1 MGFASATAT
10 VTQTK
15 TWDCSAASL
24 AWVLDSV
31 GRSTSEDDAI
41 AILGPSHVNASSGL
55 LDASGAGVVAALSAI
70 GVSAT
75 NRALPAF
82 SDACGLAGSAPLM
95 IGGVGWDHWTGV
107 RGCDGSALALANPSP
122 GWMGVQ
128 DSLNAGQFARLGPF
142 YAVWLPGYGPT
153 GSSAPGAAVGPQDA
167 ISSLSGLPPWLLVA
181 AGAAAVILLVD

>member
-24 AWVLDSV
+24 AWVLDSI

-55 LDASGAGVVAALSAI
+55 LDATGAGVVAALSAI

-95 IGGVGWDHWTGV
+95 IGGGAWDHWSGV
-107 RGCDGSALALANPSP
+107 RGCDGSALQLANPSP
-122 GWMGVQ
+122 GWKGVQ
-128 DSLNAGQFARLGPF
+128 DTLNAAQFAGLGPF
-142 YAVWLPGYGPT
+142 YAVWLPGYAP
-153 GSSAPGAAVGPQDA
+153 GSSSSPGMPTGPQDA
-167 ISSLSGLPPWLLVA
+167 ISGLSGLPPWLLVA
-181 AGAAAVILLVD
+181 AAAAAVLLVLD

>member
-1 MGFASATAT
+1 MGFSAAT
-10 VTQTK
+10 PAIAQTK
-15 TWDCSAASL
+15 TWDCSAAAL
-24 AWVLDSV
+24 AWVLDSI

-55 LDASGAGVVAALSAI
+55 LDATGAGVVAALSAI

-107 RGCDGSALALANPSP
+107 RGCDGSALQLANPAL
-122 GWMGVQ
+122 GWKGVQ
-128 DSLNAGQFARLGPF
+128 DTLNAAQFAGLGPF
-142 YAVWLPGYGPT
+142 YGVWLPGYAPGSQSSPDAPT
-153 GSSAPGAAVGPQDA
+153 GPQAVLT
-167 ISSLSGLPPWLLVA
+167 LSGLPPWLLVA
-181 AGAAAVILLVD
+181 AAAAAVILLVD